1 MEGRTEEMEAGQISI
16 RSRPFYKLLLA
27 SALIA
32 IPATLLFMAFA
43 LVFRYGVLF
52 IWQDLAGVV
61 GLSRGTDSA
70 IFTIA
75 LCTLG
80 GLLVG
85 LVTHFTKA
93 RPQLLM
99 EEFQEFQETGRI
111 VPRNGLAGM
120 VRGLVG
126 LIFGGSIGPEGPMT
140 GGAGALGSWLAERR
154 KAPRPVEGV
163 LTYASISG
171 FFGAFLNSPFG
182 LAMLTIEPGL
192 ENGKLSWKLLLPGLV
207 AATVGYAFFFAVTGS
222 VFGGLYQFPP
232 YGGLQI
238 IQLLYAVLL
247 GLIGGAIGLL
257 FIHVYK
263 GLKRMTEP
271 LASHPVGLAVVAG
284 LILGVVGAFFPLALF
299 DGDAQ
304 IQSVIDQAATLGVI
318 MLIVLA
324 LVKVFLTTMCLS
336 FGWSGGYLFPSFFMG
351 ASLGL
356 AIHLLLPFIPEVV
369 CMACVMAGIA
379 VVLLRA
385 PIAMTFI
392 VQTLF
397 DIRLA
402 PVIAIAIITAFLL
415 SYGTNLVS
423 PPGQEGDSR

>member
-1 MEGRTEEMEAGQISI
+1 M
-16 RSRPFYKLLLA
+16 
-27 SALIA
+27 
-32 IPATLLFMAFA
+32 
-43 LVFRYGVLF
+43 
-52 IWQDLAGVV
+52 
-61 GLSRGTDSA
+61 GLSDGTDSA

-75 LCTLG
+75 FCTLG

-85 LVTHFTKA
+85 LITHFTKA
-93 RPQLLM
+93 KPQLLM
-99 EEFQEFQETGRI
+99 EEFQEFQDTGRI
-111 VPRNGLAGM
+111 APRNGFTGM

-140 GGAGALGSWLAERR
+140 GGAGALGTWLAERR
-154 KAPRPVEGV
+154 KVPRPAEGV

-182 LAMLTIEPGL
+182 MAMFTIEPGL
-192 ENGKLSWKLLLPGLV
+192 ESGKLTWKLLLPGLV
-207 AATVGYAFFFAVTGS
+207 AATVGYAVFFSLTGN

-232 YGGLQI
+232 YDGLQVV
-238 IQLLYAVLL
+238 QLLYALIL
-247 GLIGGAIGLL
+247 GLIGGAFGLL
-257 FIHVYK
+257 FTHLYK
-263 GLKRMTEP
+263 GMKRMTEP
-271 LASHPVGLAVVAG
+271 LAPHPIGLAVSAG
-284 LILGVVGAFFPLALF
+284 LILGVLGTVFPLALF
-299 DGDAQ
+299 DGDSQ

-318 MLIVLA
+318 TLLALA

-369 CMACVMAGIA
+369 CMACVMAGIS

-415 SYGTNLVS
+415 SYGTYLVA
-423 PPGQEGDSR
+423 PLGQESTSR